1 MRMNGRTS
9 SRFVVCGSFC
19 LLAAHVLLPASTA
32 SAQQTDDTG
41 TLPSLG
47 GNPALE
53 VLRTAR
59 DALVTA
65 QDYTGARDPAEQ
77 VVATLEQ
84 GDGQPTV
91 ADILQLARIQSEL
104 KEFDAAEAN
113 YLRAIEIV
121 ELESGEYSPNLVGPY
136 QALGRNYINSR
147 QFAEAILALEQAQH
161 ISQRN
166 AGLFNV
172 EQSEIIDDITM
183 AHLGT
188 GNTLEARSLQ
198 LQRLNNAVRRFG
210 ADDPRVA
217 PYHSHL
223 GDYFDS
229 SRLRTSAR
237 AQYAKALEIQEAQF
251 GSDDPRLLP
260 ELRKM
265 VEIDMLLGNGPEAR
279 DRLAA
284 HLVRS
289 SAAAIDPAERA
300 LSFAVLGDWA
310 IVEGDVALALQ
321 YYIQAQAATQETAE
335 ADRLFAEP
343 VMIDFI
349 PPLTSVDRGAR
360 SRPYAWG
367 SITLEFDL
375 SADGRAHDVRT
386 VAINPANAPDSAY
399 VRRIRETHFRPRL
412 EGNQL
417 APTSGIRF
425 THYFRHYVAEE

>member
-1 MRMNGRTS
+1 VDGE
-9 SRFVVCGSFC
+9 
-19 LLAAHVLLPASTA
+19 
-32 SAQQTDDTG
+32 
-41 TLPSLG
+41 
-47 GNPALE
+47 PALE

-65 QDYTGARDPAEQ
+65 EDYTGARGPAEQ
-77 VVATLEQ
+77 VIAALNRSGGE
-84 GDGQPTV
+84 PTV
-91 ADILQLARIQSEL
+91 VDILQLSRIQSEL
-104 KEFDAAEAN
+104 TEFDAAETA
-113 YLRAIEIV
+113 YLRAIQMV
-121 ELESGEYSPNLVGPY
+121 ELMSGEYSPDLIGPY
-136 QALGRNYINSR
+136 QSLGRNYISGR
-147 QFAEAILALEQAQH
+147 KFAEAILALEQAQH

-172 EQSEIIDDITM
+172 EQSEIIDDMTM

-188 GNTLEARSLQ
+188 GNTIEARSLQ
-198 LQRLNNAVRRFG
+198 LQRLDNAVRRFG
-210 ADDPRVA
+210 VDDPRVA
-217 PYHSHL
+217 PFHTHL

-237 AQYAKALEIQEAQF
+237 TQYAKALEIQEAQF

-260 ELRKM
+260 ELRKL
-265 VEIDMLLGNGPEAR
+265 VEIDMLLGDGPDAR

-284 HLVRS
+284 LLIRS
-289 SAAAIDPAERA
+289 AETDPLERA

-310 IVEGDVALALQ
+310 IVEGNAALALE
-321 YYIQAQAATQETAE
+321 YYMQAHSAAKGTAE

-360 SRPYAWG
+360 SRPYTWG
-367 SITLEFDL
+367 SITLEFEL

-386 VAINPANAPDSAY
+386 VAISPADAADSAY

-412 EGNQL
+412 EEGRL
-417 APTSGIRF
+417 AATSSVRF
-425 THYFRHYVAEE
+425 IHYFRHYVAEG